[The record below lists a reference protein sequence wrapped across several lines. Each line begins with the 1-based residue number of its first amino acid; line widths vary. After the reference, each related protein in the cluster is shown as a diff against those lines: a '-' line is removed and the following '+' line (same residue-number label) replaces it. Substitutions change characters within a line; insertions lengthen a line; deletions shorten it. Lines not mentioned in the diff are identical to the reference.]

1 MVISTVAELASIGA
15 VLPFLGALTAPERI
29 FQQPL
34 AQPLIT
40 SLGLTEPKQLLLP
53 LTLMFGVAAVFS
65 GAARLALLWGQTR
78 LGNAI
83 GVDFG
88 SAAYRRTLYQPYSL
102 HLTRNSSEV
111 VAGQVTKIN
120 TVVYFIIIPLLT
132 LVTSAFI
139 VIVIVSLMLCVEPL
153 LTLAAFIS
161 LGGLYAIVTQAFKK
175 SVAKD
180 SRRVSVGQNDV
191 TKVVQEGLGGIR
203 DVLID
208 GLQETYFHLYRK
220 ADSQLRRAYAN
231 ITILSGAPRSVI
243 EALGVV
249 LIGGLAYALANR
261 PEQFATAIPMLG
273 TLALMLGGQASLHDV
288 LVLLEQRL
296 PAYITLHTPGP
307 IPFRKQISLHDV
319 HFRYGSQ
326 NPWVL
331 RGVNLQIPRGSR
343 VGLIGTT
350 GSGKSTLLDIVMGL
364 LTPTLGT
371 LRIDGI
377 VVDEFNQ
384 RAWQAHIAHVPQ
396 VIYLTDTS
404 IAENIAFG
412 IPPEASDRAR
422 VRAAAQRAQIADS
435 IESWQHGYDTLVGER
450 GIRLSAGQ
458 RQRIG
463 IARALY
469 KQADVI
475 VFDEATSALDNDTER
490 AVMEAIDSLSE
501 DLTIFIVAHRLTTLR
516 NCDQIIELGGGVVR
530 QISTYQDMI
539 GQTV

>member
-1 MVISTVAELASIGA
+1 
-15 VLPFLGALTAPERI
+15 
-29 FQQPL
+29 
-34 AQPLIT
+34 
-40 SLGLTEPKQLLLP
+40 
-53 LTLMFGVAAVFS
+53 
-65 GAARLALLWGQTR
+65 
-78 LGNAI
+78 
-83 GVDFG
+83 
-88 SAAYRRTLYQPYSL
+88 
-102 HLTRNSSEV
+102 LTRNSSEV

-273 TLALMLGGQASLHDV
+273 TLALAAHRLLPLVQQGYASWTSMLGGQASLHDV
-288 LVLLEQRL
+288 LVLLEQPL